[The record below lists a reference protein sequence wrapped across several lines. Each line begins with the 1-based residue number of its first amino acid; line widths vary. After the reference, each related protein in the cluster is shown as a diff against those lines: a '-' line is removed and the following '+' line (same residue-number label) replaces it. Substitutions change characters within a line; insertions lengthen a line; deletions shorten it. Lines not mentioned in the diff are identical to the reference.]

1 MKGSLQNPT
10 RPCSIVFFHDY
21 NEPED
26 LSFDCRHLNLT
37 YKPKQRL
44 FKGDFR
50 MSKDEVI
57 EILNDLKRQEREI
70 IEGQEQP
77 REQPRPRRPRVER
90 IDQVNALREE
100 ISLTISNT
108 ESQSYREVA
117 KRVGCHTSTVKS
129 LFLELVIRGDPKE
142 YNYNNQHSIE
152 TDTELNNLINEPANQ
167 FLSTTD
173 YKRRVPVCSKKYIR
187 RCLKNNGLRY
197 KKLERRRKV
206 KDEQKYNKG
215 ELKKVIWT
223 TVQAMARDDE
233 TILFLDEA
241 TFPCNQTTDY
251 CWMRDREEPIYN
263 RRDSTESLFLIALCS
278 QRGYVA
284 YQVHSKEPNKEAIHY
299 FLSQALE
306 GLEEKKRIVI
316 LLDNAGWH
324 LSNLTTSSKMSE
336 LLLFNVPCCWESNLI
351 EITFSK
357 MKSLWRQRR
366 VVRTIGEEVENLV
379 RVVRGGWSEK
389 NFGGYRRQYYRQL
402 EALLR
407 LL

>member
-1 MKGSLQNPT
+1 MNEQLQKPT
-10 RPCSIVFFHDY
+10 RPCSIVFFNDY
-21 NEPED
+21 NEPKYLNFE
-26 LSFDCRHLNLT
+26 CRHLNLA
-37 YKPKQRL
+37 YKPKQRV

-50 MSKDEVI
+50 MRKEEVI
-57 EILNDLKRQEREI
+57 EILRDLCRQEKEI

-77 REQPRPRRPRVER
+77 RKEPKPRGPRVER
-90 IDQVNALREE
+90 IDEVNDLREE
-100 ISLTISNT
+100 ISLTICNT
-108 ESQSYREVA
+108 VSVSYREVA

-129 LFLELVIRGDPKE
+129 LYLELVIRGDPKE
-142 YNYNNQHSIE
+142 YNYNNQHSVQ
-152 TDTELNNLINEPANQ
+152 TDTELNNLINDPANQ
-167 FLSTTD
+167 FLSTAD

-187 RCLKNNGLRY
+187 RCLKNNGLSY

-206 KDEQKYNKG
+206 KDERKYNKG

-223 TVQAMARDDE
+223 AVQAMARDDE

-241 TFPCNQTTDY
+241 TFPCNQTSDY
-251 CWMRDREEPIYN
+251 CWVREREEPIYN
-263 RRDSTESLFLIALCS
+263 RRESTENLYLIALCS

-284 YQVHSKEPNKEAIHY
+284 FQVHSKEPNKEAIHY
-299 FLSQALE
+299 FLSQVLE
-306 GLEEKKRIVI
+306 RLEEKKRVVV

-324 LSNLTTSSKMSE
+324 LSNLVISSRMSE
-336 LLLFNVPCCWESNLI
+336 LLLFNVAYCWESNLI

-366 VVRTIGEEVENLV
+366 VVRTFGEEVDNLV

-402 EALLR
+402 EVLLR